1 MEAINKKKFEPAQ
14 GYFLGR
20 LSENVESIG
29 GFEKANY
36 DEKTSEMLKV
46 VKMGPPMDGYP
57 VKFGEGARVL
67 VDRLSG
73 TVLVDKS
80 KNKYLC
86 MPQRAVK
93 GYEQ

>member
-1 MEAINKKKFEPAQ
+1 METINKKRFEPAQ

-20 LSENVESIG
+20 ISAREEKVG

-36 DEKTSEMLKV
+36 EESTSEMLKV
-46 VKMGPPMDGYP
+46 VKMGPPIDGYP
-57 VKFGEGARVL
+57 VSFGIGAKVL
-67 VDRLSG
+67 VDRLAG

-80 KNKYLC
+80 RNRYLC